1 MYTLKSD
8 AGHIERMTSL
18 PAFATRQQDVYIWS
32 RGDGLQ
38 HLQWNVSLQVL
49 WLGHMQIWWL
59 PWRWFVIGTGEICI
73 FNLLHVAYIAK
84 WVIFCVHGNRTT
96 NIFLG
101 CIGVLMFGRVLLS
114 RVVLQVIVHL
124 AITSLLHLHCFVF
137 DLHSSRQTHL
147 TWWKCVSGRH
157 NHSL

>member
-18 PAFATRQQDVYIWS
+18 PAFATQQQDVYIWS

-49 WLGHMQIWWL
+49 WLGDMQIWWL

-96 NIFLG
+96 NIFFWVYWSAYVWP
-101 CIGVLMFGRVLLS
+101 CFVEQSCFASNCPFG
-114 RVVLQVIVHL
+114 HYKF
-124 AITSLLHLHCFVF
+124 TSLALFCLRFWG
-137 DLHSSRQTHL
+137 L
-147 TWWKCVSGRH
+147 KCVCLPLTCTAAGKH
-157 NHSL
+157 I